1 MPRTSHRPAAL
12 AVACTLLALL
22 AVAGPA
28 AACTCDPL
36 LPPDEAFAA
45 ADGVFEA
52 RVDFVRV
59 QQFEIIAD
67 LIVERSWKGVRTAR
81 VSVRTASE
89 TAACGFP
96 FVIGETYLIYA
107 VNLASVGEPLS
118 WRTTLCNRT
127 RDIADAAE
135 DLAFLSGRT
144 IVDTDEQTWS
154 TVKALF
160 D

>member
-1 MPRTSHRPAAL
+1 MTHHHPSILTAL
-12 AVACTLLALL
+12 ILLASTV
-22 AVAGPA
+22 AVVPA
-28 AACTCDPL
+28 SACTCDPL
-36 LPPDEAFAA
+36 LSPGEAFAA

-59 QQFEIIAD
+59 QGFEIVAD
-67 LIVERSWKGVRTAR
+67 LLVERSWKGVRTAR
-81 VSVRTASE
+81 VSVRTASDS
-89 TAACGFP
+89 AACGFP
-96 FVIGETYLIYA
+96 FAIGETYLIYV
-107 VNLASVGEPLS
+107 VNLASPGAPLS

-127 RDIADAAE
+127 RSIDDAAE

-144 IVDTDEQTWS
+144 IVDTEEQSWS